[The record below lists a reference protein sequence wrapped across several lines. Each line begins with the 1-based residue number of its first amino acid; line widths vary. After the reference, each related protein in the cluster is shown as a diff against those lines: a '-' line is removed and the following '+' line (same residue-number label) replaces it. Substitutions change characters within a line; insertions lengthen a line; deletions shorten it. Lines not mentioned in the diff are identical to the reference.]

1 MIYNMPLSSRLPLN
15 HHSSIWYMQVQ
26 ILHSVCRQYNASSD
40 PHLWFC
46 LLKKMSSRIVCL
58 KDVTILHFIC
68 TVLLTMFFG
77 QDVFLDIYNSTWDRS
92 ITQLGL
98 PPGVIWLLQ
107 LLIHRNDRKFAMS
120 TNNFSWKFS
129 FVNPAYLP
137 ISSISCYNMD

>member
-1 MIYNMPLSSRLPLN
+1 M
-15 HHSSIWYMQVQ
+15 
-26 ILHSVCRQYNASSD
+26 
-40 PHLWFC
+40 
-46 LLKKMSSRIVCL
+46 

-68 TVLLTMFFG
+68 SVLLTMFFG

-137 ISSISCYNMD
+137 ISSISCYNVWIDFYCLIKVASLT